1 MNVSSDKPYTIFRK
15 DYKNSVFYKVGLS
28 KKKEDGMYE
37 NGYVDIRFKKGIE
50 LKNKTQIYLKDAFL
64 SFYLTKDKHTI
75 PYIQV
80 MEWENVSEVVD
91 KEHKDVNTTSV
102 KMDDIE
108 ITDDDF
114 PFWGD
119 LWTYLTNYKLN
130 KVN

>member
-1 MNVSSDKPYTIFRK
+1 MNISSDKPYTIFRK
-15 DYKNSVFYKVGLS
+15 EYKNTVFYKVGLS
-28 KKKEDGMYE
+28 RKKQDGMFE
-37 NGYVDIRFKKGIE
+37 NGYVDIRFKGNPSIP
-50 LKNKTQIYLKDAFL
+50 NKTKIYIKDAFL

-91 KEHKDVNTTSV
+91 KEHKDVNTTAV

-108 ITDDDF
+108 ITEDDF

-119 LWTYLTNYKLN
+119 LWTYSMNYKLN

>member
-28 KKKEDGMYE
+28 RKKEDGMYE

-75 PYIQV
+75 PYIFV
-80 MEWENVSEVVD
+80 LDYELVADAIERS
-91 KEHKDVNTTSV
+91 KETDIVKQDTKDEYKGLGSSV
-102 KMDDIE
+102 KLEDLDIDPE
-108 ITDDDF
+108 L
-114 PFWGD
+114 PF
-119 LWTYLTNYKLN
+119 
-130 KVN
+130 